1 MILFKPS
8 VQINGLKDAG
18 GVCTFSAGNEVSH
31 EDAGGVCTLSAGN
44 EVSQEDAGGVCTFSA
59 RWEGGVLGQQHG
71 LCFPPV

>member
-18 GVCTFSAGNEVSH
+18 GVCTFG
-31 EDAGGVCTLSAGN
+31 AGN

-59 RWEGGVLGQQHG
+59 SWEGGVLGQQHG